1 MEHFCTLFILRG
13 LFFQLFGHFVYV
25 NSYRKTN
32 ILQNH
37 WRYIQYMKTTEQRKI
52 ATTKGKLLSYL
63 GIIKLTSRPNLK
75 FYLTTIFKSVF

>member
-32 ILQNH
+32 ILQNR
-37 WRYIQYMKTTEQRKI
+37 WRYIQYMKTTDSEK
-52 ATTKGKLLSYL
+52 
-63 GIIKLTSRPNLK
+63 
-75 FYLTTIFKSVF
+75 